1 MLVQHARGEA
11 GVRYLRREQLL
22 LGEVLP
28 PRPEQEREEAGDD
41 GGDVLFG
48 RPAQPERV
56 HERDVVVAG
65 ERGELRAALHAAS
78 SPRVAIHGVRW
89 RPNSFDAGHQSASS
103 LTAGTSPEGSGRP
116 AASSSACR

>member
-1 MLVQHARGEA
+1 MIGEQLADRMRLLHPRVAAELLGPPQDLVVLVQHARGEA

-48 RPAQPERV
+48 GPAQPERV

-78 SPRVAIHGVRW
+78 SPRVAIHGVR
-89 RPNSFDAGHQSASS
+89 
-103 LTAGTSPEGSGRP
+103 
-116 AASSSACR
+116 